1 MLIGAESRPWTLQ
14 GTPIPLI
21 VYRRTVYKEGASPLW
36 EASQS
41 NPALDATAWPC
52 EAANMG
58 RWIDIPGQLSRI
70 ERKINLLLQMESA
83 MGKEL
88 DDLKAAV
95 AAETTVGDSVVALL
109 ADISSRL
116 NQALASGDT
125 AALAAL
131 STELTANQAK
141 LAAAVLANT
150 PAPPEPVPDPVV
162 VDPPVP
168 TV

>member
-1 MLIGAESRPWTLQ
+1 MS
-14 GTPIPLI
+14 
-21 VYRRTVYKEGASPLW
+21 KE
-36 EASQS
+36 
-41 NPALDATAWPC
+41 
-52 EAANMG
+52 M
-58 RWIDIPGQLSRI
+58 
-70 ERKINLLLQMESA
+70 
-83 MGKEL
+83 
-88 DDLKAAV
+88 DDLKTAV

-116 NQALASGDT
+116 NAALATGDT

-150 PAPPEPVPDPVV
+150 PAPKEPAPDPVP

>member
-1 MLIGAESRPWTLQ
+1 
-14 GTPIPLI
+14 
-21 VYRRTVYKEGASPLW
+21 
-36 EASQS
+36 
-41 NPALDATAWPC
+41 
-52 EAANMG
+52 MG